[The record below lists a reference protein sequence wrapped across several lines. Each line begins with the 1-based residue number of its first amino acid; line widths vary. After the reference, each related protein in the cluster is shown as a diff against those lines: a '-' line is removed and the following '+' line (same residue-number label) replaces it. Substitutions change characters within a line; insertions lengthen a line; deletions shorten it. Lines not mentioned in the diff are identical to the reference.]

1 MVKADICVDFND
13 TEHKRATIEV
23 YRRSSPAKTIEKLC
37 RKLDKAN
44 YETVVVVSL
53 NNELSEIHDVKLIRL
68 LEAGWMKLME
78 EMLNE
83 MKKDEEMANQK
94 REEDEKKS
102 QEAKEEDNPISNF

>member
-1 MVKADICVDFND
+1 MILSTREQRQKSTGVA
-13 TEHKRATIEV
+13 HP
-23 YRRSSPAKTIEKLC
+23 PAKTIEKLC

-68 LEAGWMKLME
+68 LEGGWMKLME

-102 QEAKEEDNPISNF
+102 QEDKEEHPHDEDHASNF

>member
-68 LEAGWMKLME
+68 LEGGWMKLME

-83 MKKDEEMANQK
+83 MKKDDEE
-94 REEDEKKS
+94 EKKL
-102 QEAKEEDNPISNF
+102 QEAKEEHAHDEDNHASNF